1 MRKNIIILLLA
12 VATITL
18 LVYCIK
24 NKQSL
29 TTITVEPS
37 MDQIQTALHSES
49 SIPDSQT
56 AVSGEQV
63 PQEKTIPVP
72 DSEGAYETQRIQDQN
87 EAPDKTPMM
96 ANLAEMLKDPAMK
109 DMIRA
114 QQKTT
119 MDLFYGSFFE
129 YLDLQPE
136 ELETFKDLLVE
147 KQMALMDIGL
157 EMMDSLKDSD
167 KRQKSAERSKEITD
181 EFNAKIREFLGET
194 EYEVYQQF
202 EQTQPERMQIQFFKQ
217 SLPVSD
223 QLDEEQE
230 HKLILAMHEER
241 TNFMFSTD
249 FSQNENLD
257 PANMTEETITQYMDE
272 LGRVQDNYISRA
284 GQILSDTQLEKFTS
298 AMKQQRAMQEMGMKM
313 AIKMFSQS
321 SDNAS
326 ESEPTY

>member
-1 MRKNIIILLLA
+1 MRKNIIILLLT

-18 LVYCIK
+18 LIYCMK

-56 AVSGEQV
+56 TVSSKQV
-63 PQEKTIPVP
+63 PQETIIPVT

-87 EAPDKTPMM
+87 EAPDKTPM
-96 ANLAEMLKDPAMK
+96 ANLAEMLRDPAMK

-136 ELETFKDLLVE
+136 KLESFKDLLIE

-167 KRQKSAERSKEITD
+167 KRQISAERSKEITD
-181 EFNAKIREFLGET
+181 EFNAKISEFLGEAD
-194 EYEVYQQF
+194 YEVYQQF

-223 QLDEEQE
+223 QLDEDQE

-249 FSQNENLD
+249 FSQNENFD
-257 PANMTEETITQYMDE
+257 PANMTEETVTQYMDE

-284 GQILSDTQLEKFTS
+284 GQILSETQLEKFTS

-321 SDNAS
+321 SDN
-326 ESEPTY
+326 ENEPEPTY

>member
-1 MRKNIIILLLA
+1 MRKNIIILLLT

-18 LVYCIK
+18 LIYCMT

-37 MDQIQTALHSES
+37 MDQIQTTLHSES
-49 SIPDSQT
+49 SIPDSRT
-56 AVSGEQV
+56 IVASEQV
-63 PQEKTIPVP
+63 PQETIIPVT

-87 EAPDKTPMM
+87 EAPDKTPM

-129 YLDLQPE
+129 YLDCQPE
-136 ELETFKDLLVE
+136 ELESFKDLLIE

-167 KRQKSAERSKEITD
+167 KRQISAERSKEITD
-181 EFNAKIREFLGET
+181 EFNAKIREFLGEAD
-194 EYEVYQQF
+194 YEVYQQF

-223 QLDEEQE
+223 QLDEDQE

-249 FSQNENLD
+249 FSQNENFD
-257 PANMTEETITQYMDE
+257 PANMTEETVTQYMDE
-272 LGRVQDNYISRA
+272 LGRVQDGYISRA
-284 GQILSDTQLEKFTS
+284 GQILSDTQMETFTS
-298 AMKQQRAMQEMGMKM
+298 VMKQQRAMQEMGMKM

-326 ESEPTY
+326 EPEPTY